1 MVIGEIMTAI
11 PHRHSISR
19 RSSIQ
24 QLQQPQNGANSPRTA
39 IRGRKVKATPN
50 EVKTTMTRLEYL
62 NNKFN
67 VNPSFDVEIS
77 GDETDDSE
85 PEEVKEQGEEEGVE
99 GGSASSKHRR
109 ADVQFDPKLLD
120 IDILKK
126 QQNVIEIESSLDRSI
141 SLLTP
146 LFQYIQDFESNL
158 NTLSNE
164 MEVLQTRLVNL
175 NDEIQK
181 NSKIDNFLTPILN
194 DMLIPPQCIKI
205 LLHGKIDEKWVEQLT
220 ILQEKKEILQ
230 NYQTKE
236 KVNHENIIELLGLID
251 KLELKC
257 VERIKRY
264 LIENIKYLRGTHTSS
279 VKAQSK
285 LLQVKE
291 IFVFLKSKNSRLANE
306 FETAYVYTIRW
317 YYYFNFVKYISSLE
331 GLKILENEYDAE
343 RKSTLA
349 NNLTSAS
356 SSYGQRSLLLDNTDS
371 INEYLINLPKR
382 LEKMND
388 ENNQYS
394 ILGQIAESSGIGGMK
409 FNMEQIFVFLNQ
421 TMMDNLTIEFNFIVE
436 FFTLTNNDDINNM
449 IKQIFSPIM
458 KMGTNFTTYLLNN
471 CKSDYFGILL
481 TIRRIQ
487 RMEYE
492 IQNRCLPELFEN
504 YLNTQLLALWP
515 VFQRDVDALC
525 NSITQTLTSTSII
538 KTVVSSKNNILIPL
552 KITQSFS
559 IVLSNL
565 VQLVQNLV
573 FELETSEP
581 LNSSIERLSGTFE
594 KGMVQL
600 GGSLDDAKG
609 KRRLFLYVNF
619 QLVYNVLDNEMAW
632 APPAGA
638 STTGAEVGA
647 NTVGEIICDHYEQL
661 VQAYS

>member
-1 MVIGEIMTAI
+1 MGIGEIMTAI

-24 QLQQPQNGANSPRTA
+24 QLQQPQNGSNSPRA
-39 IRGRKVKATPN
+39 GIRGRKAKAASN
-50 EVKTTMTRLEYL
+50 EVKTTITRLEYL

-85 PEEVKEQGEEEGVE
+85 PEGAKEHEEVERVEIEGESG
-99 GGSASSKHRR
+99 KHRR
-109 ADVQFDPKLLD
+109 AEVHFDPRLLD

-126 QQNVIEIESSLDRSI
+126 QQNVHEIESSLDRSI

-181 NSKIDNFLTPILN
+181 NSKVDNLLTPILN

-205 LLHGKIDEKWVEQLT
+205 LLHGKLDEKWVEQLT

-230 NYQTKE
+230 NYETKE
-236 KVNHENIIELLGLID
+236 KFNHENIVELLGLID

-291 IFVFLKSKNSRLANE
+291 IFVFLKSKNSRLAKE

-343 RKSTLA
+343 RKSTYS
-349 NNLTSAS
+349 NNLSSTS
-356 SSYGQRSLLLDNTDS
+356 SSHGQRSLMLDNTDS

-436 FFTLTNNDDINNM
+436 FFILTNNDDINNM

-471 CKSDYFGILL
+471 CRSDYFGILL

-492 IQNRCLPELFEN
+492 IQNRCLPELFES

-538 KTVVSSKNNILIPL
+538 KMVVSSKNNILVPL
-552 KITQSFS
+552 KITRSFS

-581 LNSSIERLSGTFE
+581 LNSSIERLSNTFE

-619 QLVYNVLDNEMAW
+619 QLVYNVLDNEMAGT
-632 APPAGA
+632 PPTKV
-638 STTGAEVGA
+638 STTGVEGQASP
-647 NTVGEIICDHYEQL
+647 VGETICNHYEQL